1 MFFNDSIPIQPIQNI
16 FATIGYRITLRQTV
30 TWRHGKTTNYIGRG
44 VKLGELIEQNDGLSI
59 AMLITGWY
67 IIYEVLFVGSA
78 LELEK
83 SLPALKKWV

>member
-1 MFFNDSIPIQPIQNI
+1 
-16 FATIGYRITLRQTV
+16 
-30 TWRHGKTTNYIGRG
+30 
-44 VKLGELIEQNDGLSI
+44 
-59 AMLITGWY
+59 MLITGWY